1 MNNMKNMEN
10 TDARNDRMD
19 ELLRR
24 VGASDV
30 TGNQLKKAAASNP
43 AVASAVERLTDS
55 DIQKISALLSNPQAL
70 QKLLSTPQAQ
80 MLSARIRPLNKE

>member
-10 TDARNDRMD
+10 TQHTAID

-24 VGASDV
+24 IGASDG
-30 TGNQLKKAAASNP
+30 TGDQLKKAAASNP